1 MKAARRDAG
10 RVLRQVDLAARY
22 SDDIVVA
29 LQLGAGPAEHLD
41 DLAQD
46 SKEPRDALDIVA
58 LALERHQAVL
68 RRSVPLPLDV
78 PPKEPREPCPASQ
91 AEEVRQVVVP
101 TPLVPKRVLPP
112 QVTQAAPGV
121 LLRVLPR
128 LEQRQLDVSQ
138 KDEHLA
144 TSPVR
149 QDARFLALPRDWLA
163 GFRVLR
169 LLLARR
175 WQPA

>member
-1 MKAARRDAG
+1 VKVARRDAG
-10 RVLRQVDLAARY
+10 RVRRQDDLAARY

-29 LQLGAGPAEHLD
+29 LQLGACLAEHLD

-46 SKEPRDALDIVA
+46 WKEPRDALDIVA
-58 LALERHQAVL
+58 LALERHRAVL
-68 RRSVPLPLDV
+68 RRSVPLPVDV

-91 AEEVRQVVVP
+91 AEQVRRVGVP
-101 TPLVPKRVLPP
+101 TPVVPKRVLPP
-112 QVTQAAPGV
+112 QVTLGV
-121 LLRVLPR
+121 LLRALPR

-138 KDEHLA
+138 KDEQLA